1 MHERFQL
8 QRRLGGVDLGDLR
21 KGQFARQHHALRPL
35 LTPERRRIAVG
46 GVRLGGDVQRQ
57 AGRGAPCQ
65 GEGAG
70 IGDERRVGAD
80 LLQIGKGV
88 GEGGKVGIAGEDVGG
103 DIYLF
108 AARVRIGDG
117 LLHLFRR
124 KVAGKGAEGKL
135 LSAQIDG
142 VCTEVQRRFEFFKVA
157 RGGEQ
162 FGFSEAARRGR
173 LFRSFKAARRGG
185 LFGFF
190 HGFSAIYARHST

>member
-1 MHERFQL
+1 MGIKSLLSCPKAQT
-8 QRRLGGVDLGDLR
+8 
-21 KGQFARQHHALRPL
+21 AR
-35 LTPERRRIAVG
+35 AVN
-46 GVRLGGDVQRQ
+46 V
-57 AGRGAPCQ
+57 
-65 GEGAG
+65 
-70 IGDERRVGAD
+70 
-80 LLQIGKGV
+80 
-88 GEGGKVGIAGEDVGG
+88 
-103 DIYLF
+103 LF

-162 FGFSEAARRGR
+162 FGFLE
-173 LFRSFKAARRGG
+173 AARRGG
-185 LFGFF
+185 LFGSF